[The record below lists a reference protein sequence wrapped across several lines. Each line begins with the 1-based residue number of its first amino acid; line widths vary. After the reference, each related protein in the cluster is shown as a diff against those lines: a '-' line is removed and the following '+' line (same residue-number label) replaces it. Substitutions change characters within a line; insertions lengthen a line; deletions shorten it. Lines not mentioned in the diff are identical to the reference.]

1 MIFLAIGYVK
11 ELDEPV
17 SFMDKIRYYFLNEI
31 EVEKFDGNF
40 IFRLPICEKNIE
52 KKYKKVLEMNF
63 IYELLDKLIK
73 IEN

>member
-1 MIFLAIGYVK
+1 MAIGYVK

-52 KKYKKVLEMNF
+52 KY
-63 IYELLDKLIK
+63 
-73 IEN
+73 